1 MTSHATKITNA
12 KKIFNNKTEMLI
24 LLISIAFLATSPF
37 LPSPETMGEKG
48 WVTLA
53 IVLFGIVLWFTKIIP
68 PAITSMVVVV
78 LFPLFNVLTFP
89 ESASS
94 LGRDIIW
101 LIIAMLAMG
110 VAVEKTGLSKRI
122 VYSLFSLAKGDMRH
136 ITLTLIMVAV
146 ILTFFIPN
154 AIGRVTVLI
163 PIALGIIKALENQ
176 GGPNIAKSCML
187 IITYTPLIC
196 TVSLITGATGSI
208 YAASLFESMLGFEW
222 TYLYWMLVMF
232 PTTLMILLMLWLI
245 LMWKFPVEKS
255 KLEGSQTYFKQEK
268 DKLGLISHAE
278 KKLLFLY
285 ILLILLWVSQGLHH
299 IPIAMAAVITVI
311 LMFLPGINLGE
322 WKSTMK
328 EMDWGVPL
336 LFAAGLTMA
345 TAFQESGVVNWVTS
359 IATTYLSDMSAFLLA
374 ATLMLSFVMI
384 RIGFTNLSTTVASLM
399 PVALTF
405 AIGTPFNP
413 VWVGMI
419 CVIASSWGFLFPSQS
434 IGTMVTYSLGYF
446 TSQDLFKV
454 GLLLTAAAV
463 LVTLLAA
470 FYYWPV
476 VGLSIY

>member
-1 MTSHATKITNA
+1 MLQKFNHHSEKI
-12 KKIFNNKTEMLI
+12 IVLMSSM
-24 LLISIAFLATSPF
+24 LLIMSPA
-37 LPSPETMGEKG
+37 LPVPETMGEKG
-48 WVTLA
+48 WITIA
-53 IVLFGIVLWFTKIIP
+53 IVLFGIALWFTKVIP

-78 LFPLFNVLTFP
+78 LFPLFNILTFP

-122 VYSLFSLAKGDMRH
+122 VYRLFSLAKGDMRH

-163 PIALGIIKALENQ
+163 PIALGIIKALEDQ

-208 YAASLFESMLGFEW
+208 YAASLFESMLGFKW

-232 PTTLMILLMLWLI
+232 PTTMLILMMLWLI
-245 LMWKFPVEKS
+245 LIWKFPVDKS
-255 KLEGSQTYFKQEK
+255 NLEGSQVYFKQEN
-268 DKLGLISHAE
+268 DKLGPFSNAE
-278 KKLLFLY
+278 KKLLLLY
-285 ILLILLWVSQGLHH
+285 LFLILLWVTQGLHH
-299 IPIAMAAVITVI
+299 IPISMAAVITVI
-311 LMFLPGINLGE
+311 LLFLPGMNLVE

-328 EMDWGVPL
+328 EIDWGVPL

-345 TAFQESGVVNWVTS
+345 TAFQEGGVVSWVTS
-359 IATTYLSDMSAFLLA
+359 IATTYLSDMSALLLA
-374 ATLMLSFVMI
+374 VSLMLSFVLI
-384 RIGFTNLSTTVASLM
+384 RVGFTNLSTTVASLM

-405 AIGTPFNP
+405 AVGTPFNP

-419 CVIASSWGFLFPSQS
+419 CVIASSLGFLFPSQS

-454 GLLLTAAAV
+454 GTLLTFGAV

-470 FYYWPV
+470 FYYWPL
-476 VGLSIY
+476 VGLAVY